1 MCLVQQQLCFVF
13 FWSFLYYSRWFVF
26 AVAENVYEAQRRLE
40 TVLFENYYKKVRP
53 VVHHSDN
60 VTVTVG
66 LSLSRIQDMV
76 SFIAKNVIEFFGG
89 LRIHNFKLSL

>member
-13 FWSFLYYSRWFVF
+13 LGHFCIRFVF
-26 AVAENVYEAQRRLE
+26 ALAENVYEAQRRLE
-40 TVLFENYYKKVRP
+40 TVLFENYFKKVRP